1 MNTRVIAI
9 LIAAFTFSACSN
21 EDSQSQIERLNTENE
36 KLQRELIMKDST
48 LYVFEESFTSIQQN
62 LALISEREVSIQLRS
77 GELQLTS
84 DSREDITKDI
94 QAINNLLE
102 ENKKT
107 IARLNNQVSKYG
119 TDLSGFKKLTDQLE
133 ADIRSKEEQIRF
145 IKENLTAANF
155 TIDILNEML
164 DSAEFRNEVQTSMI
178 KLTVDELYTAFYAIG
193 PYKELQKNDVLIK
206 EGTIVGLA
214 GSKKLKPD
222 FNKDY
227 FEKISTLETRTI
239 PLNSKKVELISNHPT
254 SSYELTGEDEK
265 TIKILD
271 IDRFWSASKYL
282 VVVTD

>member
-1 MNTRVIAI
+1 MNTRIIALI
-9 LIAAFTFSACSN
+9 LTAFTISACSS
-21 EDSQSQIERLNTENE
+21 EDNQAEIERLNEENQ
-36 KLQRELIMKDST
+36 KLQQELVMKDSA
-48 LYVFEESFTSIQQN
+48 LYVFEESFSSIQQN

-77 GELQLTS
+77 GELQLTT

-94 QAINNLLE
+94 QAINNLLD

-107 IARLNNQVSKYG
+107 IARLNSQVAKYG

-133 ADIRSKEEQIRF
+133 ADIRSKEEQIRY

-155 TIDILNEML
+155 TIEILNEML

-193 PYKELQKNDVLIK
+193 PYKELQKNEVLIK

-239 PLNSKKVELISNHPT
+239 PLNSKKVEIITNHPT
-254 SSYELTGEDEK
+254 SSYELEGDEEK

>member
-1 MNTRVIAI
+1 MNTRIIALI
-9 LIAAFTFSACSN
+9 LTAFTISACSS
-21 EDSQSQIERLNTENE
+21 EDNQAEIERLNEENQ
-36 KLQRELIMKDST
+36 KLQQELVMKDST

-77 GELQLTS
+77 GELQLTT

-94 QAINNLLE
+94 QAINNLLD

-133 ADIRSKEEQIRF
+133 ADIRSKEEQIRY

-193 PYKELQKNDVLIK
+193 PYKELQKNEVLIK

-239 PLNSKKVELISNHPT
+239 PLNSKKVEIITNHPT
-254 SSYELTGEDEK
+254 SSYELEGDEEK

>member
-9 LIAAFTFSACSN
+9 LVAAFSLAACSN
-21 EDSQSQIERLNTENE
+21 EETQAEIERLNSENQ
-36 KLQRELIMKDST
+36 KLQQELIMKDST

-77 GELQLTS
+77 GELQLTT

-94 QAINNLLE
+94 QAINNLLD

-107 IARLNNQVSKYG
+107 INRLNNQVAKYG

-164 DSAEFRNEVQTSMI
+164 DSAEFRNEVQSSMI
-178 KLTVDELYTAFYAIG
+178 NLTTNELYTAFYAIG
-193 PYKELQKNDVLIK
+193 PYKELQKNEVLIK

-239 PLNSKKVELISNHPT
+239 PLNSKKVEIITNHPT
-254 SSYELTGEDEK
+254 SSYELEGEEEK